1 MTIDHNLINKQ
12 LIIYINISIMGNC
25 SSQVETQQH
34 EIDLY
39 IASKNSKY
47 LIIISTRVSQRESK
61 SEVKDQNTR

>member
-1 MTIDHNLINKQ
+1 
-12 LIIYINISIMGNC
+12 MGNC

-47 LIIISTRVSQRESK
+47 VIIISTRVSQRESE
-61 SEVKDQNTR
+61 SEVREQNTR